1 MLSCK
6 SVWVPALDSI
16 CRRHKLFRPSYPV
29 DEMTLV
35 EIQCAALG
43 PHRWTKMVES
53 HHKKNPGPLGASSTV
68 PLQPFRKTDTSTN
81 PVWRDRHS
89 QFLVP
94 GGRFAVTC
102 DKKFL
107 SLWDL
112 GVVAKGRSLSPALVS
127 RVAYKSS
134 GTGPPPEEDP
144 TAPNDNGN
152 WWMYVCAS
160 GEDTLRVAL
169 VTCKYPWPW
178 RFVCSFRD

>member
-1 MLSCK
+1 MT
-6 SVWVPALDSI
+6 
-16 CRRHKLFRPSYPV
+16 V
-29 DEMTLV
+29 D

-43 PHRWTKMVES
+43 PYRWSKMVES
-53 HHKKNPGPLGASSTV
+53 HHKKHAGPRGASSTV
-68 PLQPFRKTDTSTN
+68 PLKPFRKTDTSTN
-81 PVWRDRHS
+81 SVWRDLGH

-102 DKKFL
+102 DQKFL

-112 GVVAKGRSLSPALVS
+112 GVVAKGRPLSPPALVS
-127 RVAYKSS
+127 RAAYKYS

-144 TAPNDNGN
+144 TPNDDSN

-169 VTCKYPWPW
+169 VTCEYPWPW